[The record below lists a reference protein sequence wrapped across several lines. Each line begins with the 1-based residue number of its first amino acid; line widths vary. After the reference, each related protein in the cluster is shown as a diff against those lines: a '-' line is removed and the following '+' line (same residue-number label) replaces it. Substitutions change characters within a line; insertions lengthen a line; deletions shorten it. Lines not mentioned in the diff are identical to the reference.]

1 MIQRDSLSDVLTL
14 MAFFLTLYLSTFD
27 LGILIIFPV
36 VLLTSGI
43 LLQYYMLDKP
53 SQAKEKHVTAKTTT
67 NICYYTIL
75 GFAAIFGIGIISPEV
90 EKLPFLASIRTL
102 SVTSAVMYVSLI
114 AIAEEQFF
122 RGFLTNYLSKKS
134 IFLGILGS
142 SAIFASFHLAVYG
155 QSAAA
160 LFYVLAS
167 GVVFAWLGIRS
178 GRLVVPMLIHLLN
191 NAGVYL
197 LMVVYA

>member
-1 MIQRDSLSDVLTL
+1 MIRRDSLSDMLTVSS
-14 MAFFLTLYLSTFD
+14 FLICLYLSTFD
-27 LGILIIFPV
+27 LGVLIIFPV

-53 SQAKEKHVTAKTTT
+53 SQTKEKHITSKAAT
-67 NICYYTIL
+67 NIGYYTML
-75 GFAAIFGIGIISPEV
+75 GFAAIFGIGIVSPQV
-90 EKLPFLASIRTL
+90 EKLPFLAQVDLT
-102 SVTSAVMYVSLI
+102 VTQAVMFASLI

-142 SAIFASFHLAVYG
+142 AAVFAAFHLAVYG
-155 QSAAA
+155 QSMAA

-167 GVVFAWLGIRS
+167 GVLLAWLGIRS
-178 GRLVVPMLIHLLN
+178 GRLAVPMCIHIMN
-191 NAGVYL
+191 NTGVYL
-197 LMVVYA
+197 LTVVYA